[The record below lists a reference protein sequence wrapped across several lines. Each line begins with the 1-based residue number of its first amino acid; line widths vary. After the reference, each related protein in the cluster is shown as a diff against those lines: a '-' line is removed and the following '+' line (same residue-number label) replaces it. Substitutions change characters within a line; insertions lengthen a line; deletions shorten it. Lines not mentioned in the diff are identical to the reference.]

1 LSAVSSTQGA
11 SLASGFS
18 KLKENIFTKKL
29 KTNFPNDAN
38 ERFEENISI
47 TFVESNSGTPFMVG
61 N

>member
-18 KLKENIFTKKL
+18 KLKDNFYKKL